1 MENENRKINKCI
13 MQGWTGICMV
23 LFLAYMLE
31 VVKGNRTSLYFAIF
45 SILTVGPVIF
55 SWIAYKRNP
64 ESRCIKYLCAGF
76 YGLLYVFVLMTGSTP
91 MVFCYFIPI
100 VCLLIICNDQKL
112 LYLVGIGNI
121 IANIASIVVQIVVD
135 KRTPAEYMTE
145 WEIQIAAT
153 VLCSIFSCM
162 AIRVS
167 TELNHDKVQT
177 VVKGEKQRKEVFE
190 KVTEVTG
197 AVEKDTSEILEKLI
211 GLREASEKTA
221 ATIDGI
227 VSGATQ
233 SAEMV
238 ERQMSETSNIQEIID
253 HTNQVS
259 EDTVRNVE
267 ETARRLRAGIDNMKK
282 LSDSAKG
289 VEENSSYVVEQMSQL
304 SITTEKV
311 QDIILIINGIAS
323 QTNLLALNASIEAAR
338 AGTAGAGFAVVADEI
353 NALAN
358 QTKEATQNIAQMVNT
373 LWGKA
378 AEASAAVHKME
389 ELNKLQNNIIFET
402 EETFGQIRDGVEE
415 VKENTEE
422 ERRQME
428 KLMSANM
435 EIVESIH
442 TISAVT
448 QEVTANISQTQEIT
462 TNNNMLVNDVSVLAQ
477 KLENKVSELKS
488 YV

>member
-13 MQGWTGICMV
+13 MQGWTGICTV
-23 LFLAYMLE
+23 LFLAYVLE
-31 VVKGNRTSLYFAIF
+31 VVKGNRTILYFTIF
-45 SILTVGPVIF
+45 SILAVGPIIF

-64 ESRCIKYLCAGF
+64 EGRCIKYLCAGF
-76 YGLLYVFVLMTGSTP
+76 YGLLYVFVLMTGATP
-91 MVFCYFIPI
+91 MVFCYFLPVIYLLI
-100 VCLLIICNDQKL
+100 VCNDEKL
-112 LYLVGIGNI
+112 LYFIGIGNI
-121 IANIASIVVQIVVD
+121 IANIGSIVVQIVVD
-135 KRTPAEYMTE
+135 KKTPTEYMTE
-145 WEIQIAAT
+145 WEIQMAAT

-162 AIRVS
+162 AVRVS
-167 TELNHDKVQT
+167 TYLNNQKVQT
-177 VVKGEKQRKEVFE
+177 VANGEKQLKEVFE
-190 KVTEVTG
+190 KVTEVTK
-197 AVEKDTSEILEKLI
+197 AVEKDTSEILKKLV
-211 GLREASEKTA
+211 GLREASERTA
-221 ATIDGI
+221 AAMDGI
-227 VSGATQ
+227 VSGSTQ

-238 ERQMSETSNIQEIID
+238 EKQMHESSNIQEIID

-267 ETARRLRAGIDNMKK
+267 ETSRRVGLGIDNMRK

-289 VEENSSYVVEQMSQL
+289 VEENSNYVVEQMSQL
-304 SITTEKV
+304 SMTTEKV

-358 QTKEATQNIAQMVNT
+358 QTKEATQNIAEMVNT

-378 AEASAAVHKME
+378 AEASAAVHKMG
-389 ELNKLQNNIIFET
+389 ELNKVQNNIIFET
-402 EETFGQIRDGVEE
+402 EAAFGQIRDGVEE
-415 VKENTEE
+415 MKGNTEE

-448 QEVTANISQTQEIT
+448 QEVTANTSQTQEIT
-462 TNNNMLVNDVSVLAQ
+462 TNNNVLVNDVSVLAQ
-477 KLENKVSELKS
+477 KLGDKVSELKS

>member
-167 TELNHDKVQT
+167 TELNHDKV
-177 VVKGEKQRKEVFE
+177 FE

-267 ETARRLRAGIDNMKK
+267 ETARRVRAGIDNMKK

-323 QTNLLALNASIEAAR
+323 QSNLLALNASIEAAR

-389 ELNKLQNNIIFET
+389 ELNKLQNNIIFD
-402 EETFGQIRDGVEE
+402 RVNR
-415 VKENTEE
+415 K
-422 ERRQME
+422 
-428 KLMSANM
+428 
-435 EIVESIH
+435 
-442 TISAVT
+442 ISAR
-448 QEVTANISQTQEIT
+448 
-462 TNNNMLVNDVSVLAQ
+462 
-477 KLENKVSELKS
+477 
-488 YV
+488 